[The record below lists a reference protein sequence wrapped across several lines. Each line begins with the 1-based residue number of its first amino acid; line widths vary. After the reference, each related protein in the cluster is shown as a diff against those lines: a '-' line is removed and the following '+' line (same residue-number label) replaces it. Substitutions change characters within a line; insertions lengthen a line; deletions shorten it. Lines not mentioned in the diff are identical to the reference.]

1 MPSSHPIANFRRWLT
16 TPKKKKKK
24 KAKTHQAPIQ
34 QGPNKDVDTGLVKR
48 ASFQSDTHLAK
59 PEPALHRLQE
69 LKSPPPIPPPLT
81 GPDSTGFKSRP
92 LYRRTHSSPANP
104 AEGGMPSTEV
114 TATNLTPSGPAVM
127 VSASKEPSA
136 RRLGHKH
143 EDGGYA
149 MDTGKESRSYD
160 GDSDSGVGGSDVGG
174 EGSGSKSGHSGRGQ
188 GGPGGGGWF

>member
-24 KAKTHQAPIQ
+24 AKAHQAPIQ
-34 QGPNKDVDTGLVKR
+34 QGPNKEVDTGLVKR

-104 AEGGMPSTEV
+104 AEGGMTSTEV
-114 TATNLTPSGPAVM
+114 TATNLTPSEPAVM
-127 VSASKEPSA
+127 VPASKEPGAS
-136 RRLGHKH
+136 RLERKH
-143 EDGGYA
+143 EDGGNR
-149 MDTGKESRSYD
+149 MEPRKESRSCD
-160 GDSDSGVGGSDVGG
+160 GDSDGGVGESDVGG
-174 EGSGSKSGHSGRGQ
+174 EDSGSKSGDSGGGQ